1 MSPEFTA
8 SQIPYHRWQPLSI
21 AEVTHVFEGAPFV
34 WGLAGGYAIEQF
46 IGRSIRDHSDI
57 DVLVCR
63 DNQLELQ
70 TWLDKDWT
78 LYAADPPGSLRL
90 WKRAEYLPQGIHDIW
105 AHRTQCQSWQ
115 MQLMLMEVAE
125 NRWFSRRNHLIGG
138 DRADLIV
145 LYGGI
150 PCVRVE
156 VQLLFKSKDRRP
168 KDLADFHACLP
179 KMTEDAKEWLFNQL
193 HVLYP
198 EGHPWEEPL

>member
-1 MSPEFTA
+1 MSPEFVS

-21 AEVTHVFEGAPFV
+21 AEVSHVFAGAPFV
-34 WGLAGGYAIEQF
+34 WGLAGGYAIGQF
-46 IGRSIRDHSDI
+46 IGRSIRDHGDI

-70 TWLDKDWT
+70 AWLDKDWT

-90 WKRAEYLPQGIHDIW
+90 WKKAEYLPQVIHDIW
-105 AHRTQCQSWQ
+105 AHRTQFQSWQ

-138 DRADLIV
+138 ERADLIV

-150 PCVRVE
+150 PC
-156 VQLLFKSKDRRP
+156 
-168 KDLADFHACLP
+168 
-179 KMTEDAKEWLFNQL
+179 
-193 HVLYP
+193 
-198 EGHPWEEPL
+198 